1 MNSNQCTSG
10 MMSYEYDDVYDNYTG
25 SYVVTPDPEITVTRT
40 SFNSGMSTLSDVIE
54 VESQDQKRFSRSEYI
69 SVNQL
74 DVELVMVQCNVSEKD
89 AINALMRSNNDIVE
103 AIMSLTSEEHNVVS
117 EEHNDVYDDDQ
128 RLLSLFD
135 KLNKNLTTGEFS
147 SIRGVSM
154 VCDDNQKPIVR
165 IRFETTDSNFA
176 SQMDDVKRQY
186 HDDLQFIDFME
197 VTKFLF
203 ENRANETDAYGES
216 QKIVVDPRLYQKDID
231 LIMRHA
237 NVTEEKAIEALI
249 SCDQDVVEA
258 IMRLT
263 ES

>member
-1 MNSNQCTSG
+1 MHFTHFL
-10 MMSYEYDDVYDNYTG
+10 V
-25 SYVVTPDPEITVTRT
+25 
-40 SFNSGMSTLSDVIE
+40 F
-54 VESQDQKRFSRSEYI
+54 